1 MCNKT
6 GIITNSPC
14 INKNWNF
21 NATSPCP
28 LTGTDESA
36 KIKVKISARYTAF
49 TTRYYNYTCYHEE
62 YIYVKWGKGSPDP
75 QPKPDP

>member
-1 MCNKT
+1 MKVQ
-6 GIITNSPC
+6 
-14 INKNWNF
+14 
-21 NATSPCP
+21 
-28 LTGTDESA
+28 

-62 YIYVKWGKGSPDP
+62 YIFVKWGKGSPDP